1 MAPDAAGGR
10 VNRFYNQYGY
20 HYASQDANSD
30 VVYYQS
36 KTQDAFGNVTSYS
49 LHNDVTEGLARY
61 EDETGL
67 VDTLQVS
74 GNASI
79 QHEEY
84 DWDVLGNLR
93 WRKDLHQ
100 NLEETFEYDG
110 LNRLLSSNVHGY
122 TIQEIAYFDNGNIK
136 HKTGVGYYCY
146 SNARPHAVTG
156 LKATESANCAS
167 PWTYD
172 GNGNLRNGKTVDGNT
187 RNIHYTLFDKPT
199 LIEVNN
205 TQTHFAY
212 GVDTTRYKRIDI
224 DAQGEQSTTWYIGNV
239 EFVEKGAQVTT
250 KRHIDGVVQ
259 VISQSNASNTSADHL
274 EYVYQIKDHLGSIVA
289 TVNHT
294 GAQLKR
300 YSYDAWG
307 QRRGTDWSIP
317 GHTPSSISGFT
328 GFTSNLPIQISQ
340 TRGFTGHE
348 HVDNAGLIHMNGRIY
363 DPVLGRFMSADPY
376 IQAATNAQ
384 SLNRYSYVWNNPLNA
399 TDPSGYIVEA
409 IALYAINYFA
419 AQALTYVV
427 GAQITATLLTAYQI
441 YNTAKMVNSVVQAY
455 SAWNNGSGGSVWGN
469 LIGGLAKGYFINLA
483 IGGVVESISNTEIG
497 HEHSDTKELT
507 TEISQAKQEID
518 FDENGDPIPED
529 VYNFA
534 RDTDLGLELA
544 DGKLTGDIKWSC
556 NGPVSICNKSIEY
569 FNEMSEINSDILNI
583 TNTLITDRNNADA
596 FIHFVN
602 TGSKGHFDLN
612 NKVIRMSLAAPSLS
626 RAMQHEFGHAIG
638 LMHQHN
644 ATQNFMSYYNVRSN
658 MSPVISKHQEYWLR
672 QAYKKSWWEF

>member
-1 MAPDAAGGR
+1 MVTHKRYRGSVQSGAIKDDLYYQYDSATLGNDSTLAAGLLHSIEDKAKRSGSSPRLKQVFSYDNLARQDGIEHNLEGRVYSQSTGFDSIGRVAWRLDAAGGR

-30 VVYYQS
+30 VVYYHS

-93 WRKDLHQ
+93 
-100 NLEETFEYDG
+100 
-110 LNRLLSSNVHGY
+110 
-122 TIQEIAYFDNGNIK
+122 
-136 HKTGVGYYCY
+136 
-146 SNARPHAVTG
+146 
-156 LKATESANCAS
+156 
-167 PWTYD
+167 
-172 GNGNLRNGKTVDGNT
+172 NGKTVDGNT

-199 LIEVNN
+199 LIEVNS

-224 DAQGEQSTTWYIGNV
+224 DAHGERSTTWYIGSV

-328 GFTSNLPIQISQ
+328 GLTSNLPIQISQ

-399 TDPSGYIVEA
+399 TDPSGYVA
-409 IALYAINYFA
+409 HFLVAWAVNW
-419 AQALTYVV
+419 AQGY
-427 GAQITATLLTAYQI
+427 
-441 YNTAKMVNSVVQAY
+441 
-455 SAWNNGSGGSVWGN
+455 
-469 LIGGLAKGYFINLA
+469 LIGQICHGLKNSLICEHCVCGIQHRQLDFI
-483 IGGVVESISNTEIG
+483 
-497 HEHSDTKELT
+497 
-507 TEISQAKQEID
+507 
-518 FDENGDPIPED
+518 
-529 VYNFA
+529 
-534 RDTDLGLELA
+534 
-544 DGKLTGDIKWSC
+544 
-556 NGPVSICNKSIEY
+556 
-569 FNEMSEINSDILNI
+569 
-583 TNTLITDRNNADA
+583 
-596 FIHFVN
+596 
-602 TGSKGHFDLN
+602 GSKGIHC
-612 NKVIRMSLAAPSLS
+612 M
-626 RAMQHEFGHAIG
+626 E
-638 LMHQHN
+638 
-644 ATQNFMSYYNVRSN
+644 
-658 MSPVISKHQEYWLR
+658 
-672 QAYKKSWWEF
+672 